1 WMLTQII
8 LFLTIPSAVLTKEGS
23 INGVRYSEVLV
34 RSRYRKILI
43 LLIVRAII
51 AIIPLLIIQGIEQ
64 TVIEDFFL
72 GSNMIVLN
80 TTITPDMLYG
90 FLILPLIFLTLSIMS
105 AWQLIMF
112 EEENLLQKLSE
123 EPLDT
128 KIKMEV

>member
-1 WMLTQII
+1 MLTQII